1 MDMQQWR
8 KGKIS
13 EHFLDVCFQYK
24 EKLNYLDQDAL
35 NIVLKEQKLLVENI
49 YNFIPAAPDITEIPN
64 DTVFLHYAGTKPW
77 YCWLD
82 FPLKKF
88 FGQL

>member
-35 NIVLKEQKLLVENI
+35 NIVLKEQKSLVENI
-49 YNFIPAAPDITEIPN
+49 YNFIR
-64 DTVFLHYAGTKPW
+64 
-77 YCWLD
+77 
-82 FPLKKF
+82 
-88 FGQL
+88 